1 MRSRMQIR
9 ALIYGAE
16 RCDICGDIGFAETII
31 TCEKCKINQEHLY
44 CMETFRIEQPEVW
57 ICEECTPRDGNQSSC
72 GKNGL
77 SEAPNFTISSKDHRE
92 NLQCAY
98 PRKSYRGRGWVDWEK
113 KVAKGRTK
121 YISAEEAIV
130 LPKLQNVASNIKITR
145 HSNPLSPKKHVSSPL
160 SRTPVNPG
168 TSIPK
173 FQQPKKHP
181 TSLGPQH
188 LKTQSLDISKKRP
201 TSSSSLQHPK
211 TQSLENSKKHPTSSG
226 LQHPKTQSL
235 ENSNIS
241 QVTQP
246 KEQSSKVLN
255 GPMEK
260 ERAVETDKNIGD
272 TKITRTIAKETTDK
286 HTSVASAC
294 CLQVIS
300 VSDGCATTERG
311 TSNVNL
317 MSFSTNNEKCFSDP
331 AQHPSWKGS
340 FNVCDNL
347 NFKGFQ
353 AHHPLRVRRKVCEF
367 SKLLPEI
374 LDFKLVPRGN
384 LWGKLFHDYCPTR
397 EDVGLYFFP
406 SDKDRS
412 KEYMTLLELI
422 RDQDLMMRKQI
433 DNVEILVLTSTVLQ
447 MECQKVEGKYF
458 LWGLFH
464 RIGKKDKVV
473 NIEFVDKEVD
483 ISGKD
488 NEEVVAMEID
498 MTGGGPSVGKADS
511 INSGDDD
518 KEVDMEIDMIGGRNV
533 GKQDVVI
540 RRDSSG
546 NRYESST
553 PTTPVT
559 ASGVMQCGLSKV
571 KREEPFQDWPPGF
584 KPRNKSE
591 CSTPTAGGDVSVP
604 PGFKPLLPRS
614 KFECSTPTASGD
626 VSVPPGFKPLLP
638 RNRSECSTP
647 TSVGDVRVPPGF
659 KPLLPP

>member
-255 GPMEK
+255 G
-260 ERAVETDKNIGD
+260 NIGD